1 MTESAQQDPT
11 TRELARTQEEI
22 KRNQE
27 DIKKDQRD
35 QWGYIHDTR
44 NRVAAS
50 EAGIERLWNE
60 LHTFRT
66 ESREDAEASR
76 KETREMT
83 QEIHELGQSLGAKA
97 NHADLSRIDRVADSV
112 NVGRGGLR
120 LAAWIIGAGL
130 PAGVALIAG
139 VYYLGEIVK

>member
-1 MTESAQQDPT
+1 MTENALQDPT

-27 DIKKDQRD
+27 EIKQDQRD

-44 NRVAAS
+44 DRVAAS
-50 EAGIERLWNE
+50 EAGIERLWAE

-76 KETREMT
+76 KDTREMT
-83 QEIHELGQSLGAKA
+83 KEIRDLGEKLGAKA
-97 NHADLSRIDRVADSV
+97 NQTDLSRIDQIADSV

-120 LAAWIIGAGL
+120 IVAWIIGVGLTAG
-130 PAGVALIAG
+130 AALIAG
-139 VYYLGEIVK
+139 VYYLGEILA